1 MEDSRQFAFPSDIKV
16 MNNICLLGVGMQSI
30 DLEHDMSE
38 YSKKLLKYMLNPKII
53 HSVRDDETKKALEN
67 IGIKN
72 VINTSCPTMWALTP
86 EHCKKIS
93 SKKSDIVVTTVTGYM
108 KDPDKDVKMLEILK
122 NNYAEVYIWI
132 QGQYDYEYLES
143 IVDLREFKIIP
154 PSLVELDKVLKKD
167 NVEYIGTRLHAGIRS
182 LNYLN
187 R

>member
-1 MEDSRQFAFPSDIKV
+1 
-16 MNNICLLGVGMQSI
+16 
-30 DLEHDMSE
+30 
-38 YSKKLLKYMLNPKII
+38 
-53 HSVRDDETKKALEN
+53 
-67 IGIKN
+67 
-72 VINTSCPTMWALTP
+72 MWALTP

-187 R
+187 RSLIISIDNRARAISKDTNLPVIERNDIENILEQWINSEHETSISLPEENIKAWKKQFKKLF

>member
-86 EHCKKIS
+86 VH
-93 SKKSDIVVTTVTGYM
+93 
-108 KDPDKDVKMLEILK
+108 
-122 NNYAEVYIWI
+122 
-132 QGQYDYEYLES
+132 
-143 IVDLREFKIIP
+143 
-154 PSLVELDKVLKKD
+154 
-167 NVEYIGTRLHAGIRS
+167 
-182 LNYLN
+182 
-187 R
+187 